1 MNVIPR
7 SESKELHLKKHIEAA
22 LLRASSYIGDAVL
35 HIKKLESKHSEMASD
50 LMEVR
55 HALINISSEYI
66 Q

>member
-7 SESKELHLKKHIEAA
+7 SESKELHLKKHIEAV
-22 LLRASSYIGDAVL
+22 LLRASSYIGEVVL
-35 HIKKLESKHSEMASD
+35 HIKKLEGNHSERASD